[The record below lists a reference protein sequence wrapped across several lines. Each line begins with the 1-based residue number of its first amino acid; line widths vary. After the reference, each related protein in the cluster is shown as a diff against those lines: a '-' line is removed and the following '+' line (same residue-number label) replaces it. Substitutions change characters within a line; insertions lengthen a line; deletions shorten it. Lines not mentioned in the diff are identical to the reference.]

1 LRTGAGR
8 LTGRRILV
16 VEDDFM
22 IAELIVAAFM
32 ADGAEI
38 VGPAGTVQDALA
50 LTAGEERIDG
60 AVLDVN
66 LRGETVY
73 SVADVLRSKG
83 VPIVFTT
90 GYDKSRLPPRFADMP
105 CLVKPLKVERLVP
118 ALFGRASCQTV
129 T

>member
-83 VPIVFTT
+83 MPIVFTT
-90 GYDKSRLPPRFADMP
+90 GYDKSRLPPRFAT
-105 CLVKPLKVERLVP
+105 CRVR
-118 ALFGRASCQTV
+118 
-129 T
+129 

>member
-1 LRTGAGR
+1 MRTDLGR
-8 LTGRRILV
+8 LTGRRVLV

-22 IAELIVAAFM
+22 IAKLIASAFE

-38 VGPAGTVQDALA
+38 VGPAATVKDALT
-50 LTAGEERIDG
+50 LIAGEERIDG

-73 SVADVLRSKG
+73 PVADVLRSKG

-90 GYDKSRLPPRFADMP
+90 GYDKSRLASRFADMP
-105 CLVKPLKVERLVP
+105 CLEKPLRLERLVQ
-118 ALFGRASCQTV
+118 ALFG
-129 T
+129 

>member
-1 LRTGAGR
+1 LRTDPGT

-22 IAELIVAAFM
+22 IAKLIASVFE

-38 VGPAGTVQDALA
+38 VGPVGTVQDALA

-66 LRGETVY
+66 LRGESVY
-73 SVADVLRSKG
+73 PVADVLRSKG

-105 CLVKPLKVERLVP
+105 CLVKPLKVEGLVE
-118 ALFGRASCQTV
+118 ALFG
-129 T
+129 